1 MAEISEIICVT
12 CPKGCTLR
20 VKHEGKE
27 VLEVL
32 DGCKR
37 GEEYAICELQDPR
50 RMVASTVRVEGG
62 LHPLVPVYT
71 RKAFPKHLIPELAPL
86 AARGAGGPPRS
97 RSTRLYWPMP
107 SAQASTWSP
116 AGICR
121 WGIRYQE
128 LGIGLL
134 GIRN

>member
-71 RKAFPKHLIPELAPL
+71 RKAFPKHLIPELARSLREVQVAAPVKINQVVL
-86 AARGAGGPPRS
+86 ADALGTGIDVVAS
-97 RSTRLYWPMP
+97 RDMP
-107 SAQASTWSP
+107 V
-116 AGICR
+116 G
-121 WGIRYQE
+121 
-128 LGIGLL
+128 
-134 GIRN
+134 N

>member
-20 VKHEGKE
+20 VKHEGKQ

-71 RKAFPKHLIPELAPL
+71 RKAFPKHMIPELARSLRSVEVTAPVKINQVVL
-86 AARGAGGPPRS
+86 ANALGTGIDVVAS
-97 RSTRLYWPMP
+97 RDMP
-107 SAQASTWSP
+107 KVEAQ
-116 AGICR
+116 
-121 WGIRYQE
+121 
-128 LGIGLL
+128 
-134 GIRN
+134 

>member
-71 RKAFPKHLIPELAPL
+71 RKAFPKHLIPELARSLRQVAVPAPVRINQVVL
-86 AARGAGGPPRS
+86 ADALGTGIDVVASRDMPQVGA
-97 RSTRLYWPMP
+97 
-107 SAQASTWSP
+107 
-116 AGICR
+116 
-121 WGIRYQE
+121 
-128 LGIGLL
+128 
-134 GIRN
+134 